1 MRHSTHQLSAAQ
13 FVDII
18 TYNTSIEIRGC
29 INVAGAIHLD
39 PSINQRTAK
48 PLVFECGAA
57 LTTPSSVDTFQ
68 EALFKFLHLCSE
80 ELSPDLFRIL
90 LEGMILQPRG
100 VAKWVNKRTQN
111 PEKMLHE
118 ARAGRLP
125 QLAISGGRDELL
137 IVEGFKKVFEELEWK
152 RLTYRHLP
160 NADHMPWVSCAEE
173 FREIVLAW
181 LKSEST
187 S

>member
-1 MRHSTHQLSAAQ
+1 M
-13 FVDII
+13 

-39 PSINQRTAK
+39 PAINRRTAK

-57 LTTPSSVDTFQ
+57 LLTPPSVDAFQ
-68 EALFKFLHLCSE
+68 EALFKFLHVCSKK
-80 ELSPDLFRIL
+80 LSPDLSRIL
-90 LEGMILQPRG
+90 LEGMVMQPRG

-111 PEKMLHE
+111 PEKMLRE

-125 QLAISGGRDELL
+125 LLAISGGKDELL
-137 IVEGFKKVFEELEWK
+137 IVEGFKKVFEDLEWK
-152 RLTYRHLP
+152 GLTYRHLQD
-160 NADHMPWVSCAEE
+160 ADHIPWVSCAEE
-173 FREIVLAW
+173 FRETVLAW
-181 LKSEST
+181 LKEST